1 MIEVALSIVIPLIF
15 TLLIYWIGGRIAAK
29 GSVNPGKVKLYACG
43 EDLPGVR
50 FNLDIT
56 RFYVYLVYFMIF
68 DILGVIL
75 SLALTANPVYVA
87 LFIASTI
94 AALLFIA
101 IRIEDVGG

>member
-1 MIEVALSIVIPLIF
+1 MILSIAIPLLF
-15 TLLIYWIGGRIAAK
+15 ALAIYWIGGRISAK
-29 GSVNPGKVKLYACG
+29 GSANPGKVKPYACG
-43 EDLPGVR
+43 EDLPGVK

-75 SLALTANPVYVA
+75 SLAFTANPIYIA
-87 LFIASTI
+87 LFIAPTI

-101 IRIEDVGG
+101 IRVEDVGG